1 MKKFVHWAAIL
12 GLVGGSVIGPALTQ
26 QMSAL
31 ALTETQ
37 VFEQLKQVPL
47 FMLTNQEGQPLTY
60 SAPNPANPAD
70 KTKQVQVYTFFVS
83 QLDAQ
88 AALTSLKTSKP
99 DLGKLAKVTPAALSG
114 VLQFALE
121 GKKQNSNVGVDI
133 VPNRQQLDSAVT
145 LLKQSGELVDK
156 AGKLVTK
163 AGQPFPGGTPLFYVA
178 DSKTGGPIAVE
189 ITSQQNGQKKT
200 LRVVPF
206 YFSNQDLQA
215 ELAQAKKTRPE
226 LATTTKVS
234 VVMLD
239 TLMSTMLSNND
250 PSISQF
256 QLVPARDSIDYILKQ
271 QPGGAAGVKP
281 VTPPAAPKKK

>member
-1 MKKFVHWAAIL
+1 MKRLVRWAAIL
-12 GLVGGSVIGPALTQ
+12 SLVSGSLMGPSLAR
-26 QMSAL
+26 QMSAF
-31 ALTETQ
+31 ALPEKQ
-37 VFEQLKQVPL
+37 VFEQLKNVPL
-47 FMLTNQEGQPLTY
+47 FMLSNQQGQPLTY
-60 SAPNPANPAD
+60 SAPNPTD
-70 KTKQVQVYTFFVS
+70 KTKQVQIFTFFVS
-83 QLDAQ
+83 QQDAQ

-99 DLGKLAKVTPAALSG
+99 DLGKLAKITPASLSG

-163 AGQPFPGGTPLFYVA
+163 AGQPFQGGTPLFYVV

-189 ITSQQNGQKKT
+189 VTSQENGQKKT

-206 YFSNQDLQA
+206 YFSNQDLQT
-215 ELAQAKKTRPE
+215 ELAQAKKVRPE

-256 QLVPARDSIDYILKQ
+256 QLVPARDSVDFILKQ
-271 QPGGAAGVKP
+271 QPGAAGANP
-281 VTPPAAPKKK
+281 APTSPTPAPKPKK